1 MIVWVVQIEAATHA
15 RETVQGRMFAGAAV
29 AMVVGAVSAVIIHVL
44 MALAGMRADAAAT
57 PKTV

>member
-1 MIVWVVQIEAATHA
+1 
-15 RETVQGRMFAGAAV
+15 MFAGAAV
-29 AMVVGAVSAVIIHVL
+29 AMVVGAVSAVIIYVL